1 MSTEPLS
8 PTRVL
13 ARYIAT
19 SRFDALPSGVVREAI
34 RSLVNW
40 AGCAIGGANHES
52 VDIALA
58 SLTPFAGPP
67 QAALPGRSERTD

>member
-1 MSTEPLS
+1 MSTEPLA
-8 PTRVL
+8 PTRLL

-19 SRFDALPSGVVREAI
+19 SRFDVLPAGVVREAI

-40 AGCAIGGANHES
+40 TGCAIGGANHES

-58 SLTPFAGPP
+58 SLAPFAGPP
-67 QAALPGRSERTD
+67 QSALPDRKSVV